1 MRTPRFGS
9 STKAAAARA
18 GPRPGIGQGCC
29 GRQPGRSGRRGLR
42 LAPSRPSRVPRRPNI
57 RAGRS
62 IPAFDGGRSRGRRLI
77 PLSREPDPRRVR
89 YPRGRN
95 GRTPMLRV
103 LGWIIGIIFLIGLLV
118 VIGVFDLIF

>member
-1 MRTPRFGS
+1 MGTREPE
-9 STKAAAARA
+9 
-18 GPRPGIGQGCC
+18 
-29 GRQPGRSGRRGLR
+29 
-42 LAPSRPSRVPRRPNI
+42 
-57 RAGRS
+57 
-62 IPAFDGGRSRGRRLI
+62 
-77 PLSREPDPRRVR
+77 PLSVR